1 MLEDPNLFTLTA
13 LFLVAI
19 PIISK
24 RLGKYKPKR
33 YFTLPLIAMAI
44 AFPLFLFLMVVPD
57 MPYALYFFYAS
68 MSLWTG
74 GFIGLFFSIYFYSKG
89 RTKK

>member
-1 MLEDPNLFTLTA
+1 MLEDPILFTLTA
-13 LFLVAI
+13 FFLVAI
-19 PIISK
+19 PIVSK

-44 AFPLFLFLMVVPD
+44 AFPLFLVLMIIPD
-57 MPYALYFFYAS
+57 MANAIYYFYAS

-74 GFIGLFFSIYFYSKG
+74 GFIGFFFSIYFYSKG
-89 RTKK
+89 RKK